1 MMRLSSYD
9 GNPYIGVYSVA
20 SEGFA
25 LVPLDSGKSLVMDIA
40 ESLEVEVMRASI
52 AGTNILGSLM
62 AVNSHGAMVSGMTS
76 EAEIQLITEQIPV
89 TRLDDRLNAAG
100 NNILVND
107 HAAYVNPRLSKKAL
121 KGIEKTLQ
129 VEVFQGTVAGVYTP
143 GSACVATN
151 KGVLCHPKTTEEELK
166 MLSSLFKV
174 PASIG
179 TLNYGAALVGAC
191 MIANSKGATVGS
203 KSTPIELG
211 RVEDSLGF
219 I

>member
-25 LVPLDSGKSLVMDIA
+25 LVPLDSGKSLIDDIG

-62 AVNSHGAMVSGMTS
+62 AVNSYGAMVSGMTS
-76 EAEIQLITEQIPV
+76 EAEIRLVKEHIPV

-107 HAAYVNPRLSKKAL
+107 NAAYVNPRLSKKAL
-121 KGIEKTLQ
+121 KGIEETLQ
-129 VEVFQGTVAGVYTP
+129 VEVVQGTVAGVHTP
-143 GSACVATN
+143 GSACVVTN
-151 KGVLCHPKTTEEELK
+151 KGVLCHPKTTEGEMK